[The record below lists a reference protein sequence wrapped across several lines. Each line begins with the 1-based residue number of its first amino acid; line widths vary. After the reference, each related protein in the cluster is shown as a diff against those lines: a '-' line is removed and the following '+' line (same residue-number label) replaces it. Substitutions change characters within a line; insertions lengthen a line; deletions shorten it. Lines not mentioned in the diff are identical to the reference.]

1 MKKYLVV
8 LVAMLLVVTGCGGK
22 KLTCTMEEDGQ
33 TAKTVVEFDKNDKAK
48 KVNMTMTMPFEE
60 ELSKEEMEYMESYMG
75 LMCAA
80 FDYEGVTCK
89 TDMSSK
95 KVDVVI
101 DMDFGKMSKETLA
114 ELDFDAEATSYDAM
128 KKSLEESG
136 YTCK

>member
-22 KLTCTMEEDGQ
+22 KLTCTLEQADQKSTVAMEFNKDN
-33 TAKTVVEFDKNDKAK
+33 VVTDIK
-48 KVNMTMTMPFEE
+48 MTISVPLEKELTDEE
-60 ELSKEEMEYMESYMG
+60 KQYMESYMG

>member
-22 KLTCTMEEDGQ
+22 KLTCTLDQADQKSTVAMEFNKDN
-33 TAKTVVEFDKNDKAK
+33 VVTDIK
-48 KVNMTMTMPFEE
+48 MTISVPLEK
-60 ELSKEEMEYMESYMG
+60 ELMESYMG

-89 TDMSSK
+89 AETGSK
-95 KVDVVI
+95 SVDVVI
-101 DMDFGKMSKETLA
+101 NMDMEKMDDATKDEMGYSKE
-114 ELDFDAEATSYDAM
+114 EATYDAM

>member
-22 KLTCTMEEDGQ
+22 KLTCTLDETDQ
-33 TAKTVVEFDKNDKAK
+33 KSTVAMEFDKDNVVTNIK
-48 KVNMTMTMPFEE
+48 MTVSVPLEKELTAEE
-60 ELSKEEMEYMESYMG
+60 KEYMESYMG

-89 TDMSSK
+89 AETGSK
-95 KVDVVI
+95 SVDVVI
-101 DMDFGKMSKETLA
+101 NMDMKKMDDATKDEMGYSKE
-114 ELDFDAEATSYDAM
+114 EATYDAM

>member
-22 KLTCTMEEDGQ
+22 KLNCTMEEDGQ
-33 TAKTVVEFDKNDKAK
+33 TAKVVVEFDKNDKAK
-48 KVNMTMTMPFEE
+48 KVDMTMTMPFEE

-75 LMCAA
+75 LLCSA

-95 KVDVVI
+95 KVDVII
-101 DMDFGKMSKETLA
+101 DMDFGKMSKETLE
-114 ELDFDAEATSYDAM
+114 ELEFEATSYDEM